1 LSLLAQGGTYTNVAA
16 AQGLTIAADVAAG
29 TNTLT
34 FASTV
39 TVSTAKTDS
48 YTVTFAHAD
57 TTTLATA
64 SANVVDGGVLVTA
77 GIETVNLVSGGT
89 GNISNAVN
97 LVNSSATKL
106 VITGDKD
113 LDLDFGATDG
123 SGDDDDGAGAGTT
136 TTVYFGTAS
145 STSTDGLGVTEIDA
159 SAMTGK
165 LNINTADVALST
177 SAALIVKTGS
187 GNDTIT
193 LTSKSTVDAGAGD
206 DTITT
211 VAGES
216 STLTGGAG
224 KDNFIVSATVAADTA
239 APKITTIKD
248 FTSGDTITMGDV
260 TAVSLKSI
268 GVANVATATSLVDAI
283 TKALGNTGG
292 ITAIANNTAVYFNY
306 GADTYIVVN
315 DTTAGFNTTDII
327 VKLTGTVDLA
337 YGASTGL
344 VGVA

>member
-1 LSLLAQGGTYTNVAA
+1 
-16 AQGLTIAADVAAG
+16 
-29 TNTLT
+29 
-34 FASTV
+34 
-39 TVSTAKTDS
+39 
-48 YTVTFAHAD
+48 
-57 TTTLATA
+57 
-64 SANVVDGGVLVTA
+64 
-77 GIETVNLVSGGT
+77 
-89 GNISNAVN
+89 
-97 LVNSSATKL
+97 
-106 VITGDKD
+106 
-113 LDLDFGATDG
+113 
-123 SGDDDDGAGAGTT
+123 
-136 TTVYFGTAS
+136 
-145 STSTDGLGVTEIDA
+145 
-159 SAMTGK
+159 MTGK

-239 APKITTIKD
+239 APKVTTIKD

-260 TAVSLKSI
+260 IAVSLKSI